1 MAGGFFRGTN
11 VEQDPRFGD
20 VSEKM
25 IGQAKFSSVFKK
37 PVNMSKVNLEAIKP
51 WIADKINTLLGI
63 EDDVLF
69 DFVVN
74 MLEES
79 NTPDSRTIQVNLA
92 GFLEDKAPEFMQNLW
107 SVLLEA
113 QQSEGG
119 IPESFIRNK
128 MKELRLKREEE
139 ERAAAL
145 IRASN
150 TRLREQSQQ
159 RRPRSGRH
167 SRWDADNIESS
178 SRGKP
183 ERASSSYSRSYR
195 NSRDHDSR
203 RDYRRRSRTRS
214 CSKSRS
220 KSPSKRRLS

>member
-11 VEQDPRFGD
+11 VEQDQRFGD
-20 VSEKM
+20 ASKKM
-25 IGQAKFSSVFKK
+25 IDQAKFSSVLKK

-51 WIADKINTLLGI
+51 WLADKINTLLGI

-79 NTPDSRTIQVNLA
+79 DTPDARAIQVNLA
-92 GFLEDKAPEFMQNLW
+92 GFLEDKTSEFMQNLW
-107 SVLLEA
+107 IVLLEA

-139 ERAAAL
+139 EQAAAR

-150 TRLREQSQQ
+150 SRLREQSEQ
-159 RRPRSGRH
+159 RRSRTGRH
-167 SRWDADNIESS
+167 NRWDVDNAESS
-178 SRGKP
+178 SRSKP
-183 ERASSSYSRSYR
+183 EGALSSYNRSYR

-203 RDYRRRSRTRS
+203 RDYRRRSRSR
-214 CSKSRS
+214 SKSRS
-220 KSPSKRRLS
+220 RSPSKRRLS